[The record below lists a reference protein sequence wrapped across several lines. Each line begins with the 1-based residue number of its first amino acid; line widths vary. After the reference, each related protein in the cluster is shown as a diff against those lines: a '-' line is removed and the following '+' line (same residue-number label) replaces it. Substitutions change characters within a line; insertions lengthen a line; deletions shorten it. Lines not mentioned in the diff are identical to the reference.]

1 MEEKEGGM
9 SNSAAAEGEGLP
21 KMFKVARRIK
31 SPNIASL
38 VGGLGRKRR
47 DGWMEGEQS
56 RLGFSVTRQVPPVHH
71 LAARFTATSGRVGEQ
86 RSIRGAGRV

>member
-38 VGGLGRKRR
+38 VGGLGRKRGKGGAT
-47 DGWMEGEQS
+47 DGRTDGGRAES
-56 RLGFSVTRQVPPVHH
+56 AGF
-71 LAARFTATSGRVGEQ
+71 
-86 RSIRGAGRV
+86 